1 MHSQPSR
8 RTLEEGGKRKV
19 EAAEDSWK
27 QLETA
32 APEVIVM
39 MMKTAVGWHIELEF
53 DEDDNRT
60 RAAALVRLPD
70 GSEVRAHGYASRH
83 PSDSNQPRVGEEV
96 AGARALNELAM
107 KLLTKAH
114 DEIDEAS
121 GRTSYPLT

>member
-1 MHSQPSR
+1 
-8 RTLEEGGKRKV
+8 
-19 EAAEDSWK
+19 
-27 QLETA
+27 
-32 APEVIVM
+32 VIVM
-39 MMKTAVGWHIELEF
+39 THTVVGWHVELEF
-53 DEDDNRT
+53 LEDNNRT

-121 GRTSYPLT
+121 GRTSRSLT

>member
-1 MHSQPSR
+1 MAMAQ
-8 RTLEEGGKRKV
+8 TV
-19 EAAEDSWK
+19 
-27 QLETA
+27 
-32 APEVIVM
+32 
-39 MMKTAVGWHIELEF
+39 VGWHVELEF
-53 DEDDNRT
+53 QEDTQHT

-83 PSDSNQPRVGEEV
+83 PIDSDQPRVGEEV

-114 DEIDEAS
+114 DEIDSAS